1 MSNGFMTLAFSYRLR
16 NNSGNKM
23 IHNQLIPPPV
33 RSFFAL
39 KKFKKDSK
47 MTGNRFRKPYLKK
60 VSLQRNGYRKMAKI
74 CRNFQFLE

>member
-60 VSLQRNGYRKMAKI
+60 ISLQRNGYRHDNI
-74 CRNFQFLE
+74 RFLK